1 MCQDS
6 LRAPCEG
13 SPARRQPWCRP
24 ALSSGGRAH
33 SGCAGPQGA
42 GGRGGP
48 SPLCSPLRAG
58 GPAESPAHLCPR
70 LLNSTAVSG
79 VSGIPPDCLPPAAS
93 SSPPGAGGW
102 GGALCPPGER
112 VLSGT
117 QGGTRNSGAIL
128 GGLLCHP
135 TWRLP
140 FWWDSGEGRGTDLGA
155 QGSGEAP
162 RGGRSVSEERGM
174 DPGLC
179 PSQTRIPHCEGGGSP
194 HPALEPPQPRLG
206 SQVPPR
212 SLCLGRAARPAGEG
226 SPPQC
231 L

>member
-1 MCQDS
+1 MRGPGEPAGGVAYQPSAPHCRQVGLQSPLPTSAQAPEQRCCFWGFRDPTR
-6 LRAPCEG
+6 LLAPCCQLLASWHWGMGRRPLSPWGEG
-13 SPARRQPWCRP
+13 AVRHPRGDSELW
-24 ALSSGGRAH
+24 
-33 SGCAGPQGA
+33 GA
-42 GGRGGP
+42 
-48 SPLCSPLRAG
+48 
-58 GPAESPAHLCPR
+58 
-70 LLNSTAVSG
+70 V
-79 VSGIPPDCLPPAAS
+79 
-93 SSPPGAGGW
+93 
-102 GGALCPPGER
+102 
-112 VLSGT
+112 
-117 QGGTRNSGAIL
+117 L

-135 TWRLP
+135 TRRLP

-162 RGGRSVSEERGM
+162 WGGQSVSEERGM

-179 PSQTRIPHCEGGGSP
+179 PSQTHIPHCEGGGSP